1 MTGLDG
7 IMARLL
13 FKLALLMTVL
23 VVVATLSAIGL
34 IWLVDALTLSLAPLI
49 GVAGAHAVAGV
60 AALMPLLLLFVVLY
74 RLALRDHRRALGDGL
89 RDSIRSNPWESL
101 GMAFFLG
108 FTQHGRHPERT
119 HVLMEL
125 IRGRK
130 AGNEHSDASSEKTQ
144 GVASPE

>member
-13 FKLALLMTVL
+13 FKLALLLTVL
-23 VVVATLSAIGL
+23 VVAATLSAIGL

-49 GVAGAHAVAGV
+49 GVAGAHAVAGAV
-60 AALMPLLLLFVVLY
+60 ALMPLLLLFVVLY
-74 RLALRDHRRALGDGL
+74 RLSQQGQQRALGDGL
-89 RDSIRSNPWESL
+89 RDSVRSNPWESL

-108 FTQHGRHPERT
+108 FTQHGRHPDRA

-130 AGNEHSDASSEKTQ
+130 EDNERGEAGSENTQ